1 MKKITLFSALL
12 IIFTLSLASCG
23 LFQRFCKHKYS
34 ETVVAPTCA
43 AEGYTEHTCS
53 ICKSSYRDNQTQK
66 VAHVYKDV
74 VTAPTCTAEGYTEH
88 TCSECGDSY
97 TDNKQEK
104 APHTYLR
111 EVFPANCTAEGYT
124 KYTCSSCGDT
134 YNDDVIPMTSHR
146 FNGKACEYCSTEEIT
161 ETITPDTEWY
171 NESSIAFMIAT
182 KEELAGLASLVNE
195 GKITSDQ
202 VFYLDADIDL
212 EFYEWIPIGTSENP
226 FTATFKGEGYTISS
240 LKINADCDYVGLF
253 GKVDGSVT
261 NLNVTNASVYVK
273 SQHSYIGILAG
284 YVKNEVTDV
293 NVSGFLD
300 AKLSSYVGGIVG
312 SASAQ
317 IQESSSAAIVT
328 GMDYV
333 GGIAGASAPA
343 SAVYSKITNTGTIT
357 GQNYVGGIIGQLNA
371 SGSVQT
377 DMISNTGNVSGKTE
391 IGGIFGNANAKVGS
405 ALYGASVCADV
416 VGDYYVGGLIGRTD
430 SVAIQSC
437 SNEGS
442 AVIANSYLTE
452 GESFYVYLGG
462 YVGKGYKVTD
472 CINTVSISY
481 NSRGMYVGG
490 IAGYLS
496 NAVSGCNN
504 TADIQSESNYV
515 GGIAGYIGNAI
526 SSSENTGNIYGK
538 YNVGGLVGGL
548 EISVGIT
555 VSNLKNSG
563 RISGTAQTGGII
575 GYFFAKEKVSVT
587 LSQLENSGSI
597 TAAGD
602 VGGIVGCY
610 NYQGNYEHT
619 LTAADLKN
627 TGDITVE
634 KNNVGGLFGYSWAGN
649 SSIIKNSY
657 SSANILGSFKVGGLV
672 GDTNIEIKDCS
683 NEGSTITATGWYTD
697 GGIDYV
703 WLGGYVGSGY
713 KVSGCTNNSDI
724 TYTGTGIYVG
734 GIIGYATG
742 AIQGCANNGN
752 ISSNSGYIGGITGY
766 ATGEIQNCTNSGNIS
781 GNYSHVGG
789 IVGYVK
795 SSVALTFKNLEN
807 TGDVSGTQR
816 VGGIIG
822 DLIQE
827 TSERGVWVLKK
838 VIGYSGA
845 GNSIPYHNYL
855 YKTETK
861 IINASNSGN
870 ISASDEWGYSGG
882 IIGLASMASSYYKGI
897 YEHCTWYKSC
907 YEIGC
912 FTISGSNLTNTGMVS
927 AKANAGELIGYHS
940 SDGEKGVTSSV
951 TTYTVTGSVTL
962 NGEVLEGN
970 RDTGYTTDNLTLSG
984 RTIYVPPVEET
995 PEETPEDG
1003 TEDTTDNGADTG
1015 STEGEVTE

>member
-12 IIFTLSLASCG
+12 IILTLSFASCG

-88 TCSECGDSY
+88 TCSVCGDNYRDAFTQQGAHTYKVVVIPPTCTAEGYTEHTCSECGDSY
-97 TDNKQEK
+97 TDNTQEK
-104 APHTYLR
+104 APHAYLR

-146 FNGKACEYCSTEEIT
+146 FNGKACEYCSIEEIT

-171 NESSIAFMIAT
+171 NESSIAFVITT

-212 EFYEWIPIGTSENP
+212 EFYEWIPIGTNENP

-273 SQHSYIGILAG
+273 GQHSYMGILAG

-312 SASAQ
+312 STSAQ

-343 SAVYSKITNTGTIT
+343 SAVYSKITNTGTVT

-377 DMISNTGNVSGKTE
+377 DIIANTGNVSGKTE
-391 IGGIFGNANAKVGS
+391 VGGIFGSANAKVGS

-496 NAVSGCNN
+496 NAIFNCEN
-504 TADIQSESNYV
+504 TADIS
-515 GGIAGYIGNAI
+515 GKD
-526 SSSENTGNIYGK
+526 NI
-538 YNVGGLVGGL
+538 GGLVGRL
-548 EISVGIT
+548 ETSTDIS

-563 RISGTAQTGGII
+563 NITGNTSTGGII
-575 GYFFAKEKVSVT
+575 GYFVVNEKVFVT

-610 NYQGNYEHT
+610 NYKGNYEHI
-619 LTAADLKN
+619 LTAADLRN

-634 KNNVGGLFGYSWAGN
+634 KNNVGGLFGYSMAGN

-672 GDTNIEIKDCS
+672 GENLNIEIKDCS
-683 NEGSTITATGWYTD
+683 NEGSTITATGWHTD

-742 AIQGCANNGN
+742 EIQDCTNNGN
-752 ISSNSGYIGGITGY
+752 ISSHSDY
-766 ATGEIQNCTNSGNIS
+766 
-781 GNYSHVGG
+781 VGG
-789 IVGYVK
+789 IAGYVK
-795 SSVALTFKNLEN
+795 SNVALTFKNLEN
-807 TGDVSGTQR
+807 SGDVSGNSLSA
-816 VGGIIG
+816 GIIG
-822 DLIQE
+822 KLNVVTNNLGTLALIERKGTYYYRYCSYHRYQE
-827 TSERGVWVLKK
+827 EVTLNNIV
-838 VIGYSGA
+838 
-845 GNSIPYHNYL
+845 
-855 YKTETK
+855 
-861 IINASNSGN
+861 NSGN
-870 ISASDEWGYSGG
+870 ISVKDSCVSGIIASTYLESTYFKENRNCCDPSSYSGYCHYLG
-882 IIGLASMASSYYKGI
+882 YLVMSSSDVKNIGS
-897 YEHCTWYKSC
+897 
-907 YEIGC
+907 
-912 FTISGSNLTNTGMVS
+912 ISGSSSV
-927 AKANAGELIGYHS
+927 GELFGEFQSEGHS
-940 SDGEKGVTSSV
+940 SIISTL
-951 TTYTVTGSVTL
+951 TTYTVTGSITV
-962 NGEVLEGN
+962 NGELKEGDYDVASN
-970 RDTGYTTDNLTLSG
+970 TNLTLSG
-984 RTIYVPPVEET
+984 REIYTPSVEEN

-1015 STEGEVTE
+1015 STEGEATE

>member
-12 IIFTLSLASCG
+12 IILTLSLASCG

-74 VTAPTCTAEGYTEH
+74 VTAPTCTAEGYTEHTCSVCGDNYRDAFTQQGAHTYKVVVIPPTCTAEGYTEH

-146 FNGKACEYCSTEEIT
+146 FNGKACEYCSIEEIT

-171 NESSIAFMIAT
+171 NESSIAFVITT

-212 EFYEWIPIGTSENP
+212 EFYEWIPIGTNENP

-293 NVSGFLD
+293 SVSGFLD

-343 SAVYSKITNTGTIT
+343 SAVYSKITNTGTVT

-377 DMISNTGNVSGKTE
+377 DIIANTGNVSGKTE

-481 NSRGMYVGG
+481 NSRGSYIGG

-496 NAVSGCNN
+496 NAISNCEN
-504 TADIQSESNYV
+504 TADIS
-515 GGIAGYIGNAI
+515 
-526 SSSENTGNIYGK
+526 GK
-538 YNVGGLVGGL
+538 DNVGGLVGRL
-548 EISVGIT
+548 ETSIDIS

-563 RISGTAQTGGII
+563 RISGTTYTGGII
-575 GYFFAKEKVSVT
+575 GYFFVKEKVSVT

-703 WLGGYVGSGY
+703 WLGGYAGSGY

-734 GIIGYATG
+734 GIV
-742 AIQGCANNGN
+742 
-752 ISSNSGYIGGITGY
+752 GY
-766 ATGEIQNCTNSGNIS
+766 ATGEIQDCTNNGNIS
-781 GNYSHVGG
+781 SHSDYVGG
-789 IVGYVK
+789 IAGY
-795 SSVALTFKNLEN
+795 ALAAGDCTYKNLTNIGTVNAHNN
-807 TGDVSGTQR
+807 TGGIFGTLAQYENKN
-816 VGGIIG
+816 G
-822 DLIQE
+822 
-827 TSERGVWVLKK
+827 
-838 VIGYSGA
+838 
-845 GNSIPYHNYL
+845 
-855 YKTETK
+855 TK
-861 IINASNSGN
+861 NDINKHVEYFTVTITNISNLGN
-870 ISASDEWGYSGG
+870 ISASGEKVGG
-882 IIGLASMASSYYKGI
+882 IAGACNLENTSSRYMGVSGCCINGYCIRYGGSLLYAEKISNTAEISGASS
-897 YEHCTWYKSC
+897 
-907 YEIGC
+907 
-912 FTISGSNLTNTGMVS
+912 V
-927 AKANAGELIGYHS
+927 GELFGWFWCDHDQTKSTLDGYTYLGKVTVNGS
-940 SDGEKGVTSSV
+940 SNEGNYPVG
-951 TTYTVTGSVTL
+951 TGNLLDCL
-962 NGEVLEGN
+962 NGEI
-970 RDTGYTTDNLTLSG
+970 YTPSVEEN
-984 RTIYVPPVEET
+984 PEET
-995 PEETPEDG
+995 PEEGSDI
-1003 TEDTTDNGADTG
+1003 TTDNSVGTDSA
-1015 STEGEVTE
+1015 EGKQ